1 MIRWSKRA
9 FADFQSIHNFI
20 AADNPEA
27 ARQQCVFIYESIDQ
41 LNKFP
46 RSGKPDKKT
55 ADYLLPIPRTP
66 YVLTYRL
73 QGKIVLLRR
82 IRHGAQRQQ

>member
-46 RSGKPDKKT
+46 RSGKAKKRPQT
-55 ADYLLPIPRTP
+55 TCCRYHEH
-66 YVLTYRL
+66 LTS
-73 QGKIVLLRR
+73 
-82 IRHGAQRQQ
+82 